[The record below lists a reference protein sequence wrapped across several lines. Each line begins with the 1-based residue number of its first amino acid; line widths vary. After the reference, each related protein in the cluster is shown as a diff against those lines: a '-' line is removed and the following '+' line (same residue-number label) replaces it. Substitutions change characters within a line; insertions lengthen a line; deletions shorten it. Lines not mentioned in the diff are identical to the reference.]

1 VQRFAAVLLEMHPAE
16 RRACIR
22 PLIALIE
29 RVVDGDT
36 DSISA
41 SSTQAN
47 QDLDPVLRHDWSF
60 LDDAYEF
67 GPR

>member
-1 VQRFAAVLLEMHPAE
+1 MSHP
-16 RRACIR
+16 CHP

-41 SSTQAN
+41 ATRAMAEPSASNAA
-47 QDLDPVLRHDWSF
+47 L
-60 LDDAYEF
+60 
-67 GPR
+67 